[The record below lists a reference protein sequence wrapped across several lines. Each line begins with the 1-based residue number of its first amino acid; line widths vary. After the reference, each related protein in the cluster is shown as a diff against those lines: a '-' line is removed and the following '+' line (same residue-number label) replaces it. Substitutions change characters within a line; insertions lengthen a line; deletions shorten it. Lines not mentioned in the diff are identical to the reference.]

1 MTLLRRDHQE
11 KSKTLFG
18 PSSFLGVKMWV
29 QGLDLKQPCW
39 PMTWKPH
46 DEENGAVMKNLGFG
60 DLKKHSCHMGRGR
73 ESMFNSVYHY
83 YF

>member
-1 MTLLRRDHQE
+1 
-11 KSKTLFG
+11 
-18 PSSFLGVKMWV
+18 MWV

-60 DLKKHSCHMGRGR
+60 DLKKHSCHMVRGR
-73 ESMFNSVYHY
+73 ESMFNSLYHY